1 MLGAL
6 QGEAH
11 PLRSAL
17 SLWAQLA
24 SGGIRRLPCPLAPK
38 ASYKEVGS
46 GSFTQW
52 PQAQLT
58 MGGAAEEEEKPLLL
72 ALISATPSPSPRC
85 PFNWKPREV
94 LQKETERFHPVL
106 AKPSVSGLLN
116 HPAFHLSGVPLFRG
130 TAFGGDSS
138 THMEIVTLSHHRMS
152 QRTSW
157 RSSSVGTGLGTWVPR
172 IPFLRNEWER
182 EGPLSQE
189 RTR

>member
-1 MLGAL
+1 MLNGTL
-6 QGEAH
+6 K
-11 PLRSAL
+11 L
-17 SLWAQLA
+17 
-24 SGGIRRLPCPLAPK
+24 
-38 ASYKEVGS
+38 
-46 GSFTQW
+46 
-52 PQAQLT
+52 
-58 MGGAAEEEEKPLLL
+58 
-72 ALISATPSPSPRC
+72 
-85 PFNWKPREV
+85 REV